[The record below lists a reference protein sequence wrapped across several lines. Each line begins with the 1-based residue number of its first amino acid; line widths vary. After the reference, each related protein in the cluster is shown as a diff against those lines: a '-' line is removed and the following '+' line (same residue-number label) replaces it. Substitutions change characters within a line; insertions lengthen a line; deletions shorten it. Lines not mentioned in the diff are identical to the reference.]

1 MHKYTEITEN
11 WIARIVS
18 KRFKINF
25 NISVH
30 KRYQKRLE
38 RKISLLSVFDKLV
51 VSFSSKMRYISI
63 I

>member
-30 KRYQKRLE
+30 KRCQKRLE
-38 RKISLLSVFDKLV
+38 RKISLLSVFVIFV
-51 VSFSSKMRYISI
+51 VYFLSKMRYISVI
-63 I
+63 

>member
-38 RKISLLSVFDKLV
+38 RKISLLSVFVIFV
-51 VSFSSKMRYISI
+51 VYFLSKMRYISI